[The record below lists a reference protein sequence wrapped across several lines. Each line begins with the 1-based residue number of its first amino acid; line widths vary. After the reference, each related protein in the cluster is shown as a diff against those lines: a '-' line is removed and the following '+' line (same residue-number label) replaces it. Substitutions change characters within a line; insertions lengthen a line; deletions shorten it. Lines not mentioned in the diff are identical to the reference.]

1 MPILLPLL
9 LGCAAGATPPADA
22 PDAPAGP
29 KGVDA
34 ADVPNGA
41 CAWPLP
47 FDPTSPSFTTSI
59 ADLDGDG
66 AVDTVVEQS
75 AGGSGGGV
83 RWLCVRDGATGTAAC
98 DEAEWWVY
106 SPFSA
111 GRRLANPGRDGQALR
126 LLDAI
131 EARRALLEPR
141 KPPSDGSPGLAVE
154 PSRRLRLDAAD
165 PALAGLFALA
175 SPPPT
180 QGTWSPP
187 LRWYRGPAP
196 AQAGVEFSARELPRF
211 SAAPA
216 WSDEP
221 GAPWTASYTAS
232 PSGRGMAAF
241 FSASAPPPPP
251 SAVTIGPMTVRV
263 LGDAVVAEVGAERH
277 AWLASW
283 AEGSGE
289 GFKVDRWPRDLRL
302 RAHGET
308 TVAVDVATIDG
319 TATVTLALGGAL
331 ADLRAARCE
340 AGMASAPADKFST
353 IEAGDAYRACWRA
366 AWAATARSAARSFLG
381 AGSAALEPT
390 RLSAGL
396 LSPGDSGPPGAA
408 RPGWAEA
415 FPDWAPARDAHVMV
429 PVAAAR
435 DGGWLATGGGA
446 GHVERCTPWT
456 ADDFP
461 QVGPDGGCG
470 PGDVSE
476 LTELARAD
484 FDGDGVEDV
493 LLEIE
498 AAQRGACW
506 AMAWVVVATRRAPD
520 GLLVPVAASW
530 AVRSG

>member
-1 MPILLPLL
+1 MPVILPLL
-9 LGCAAGATPPADA
+9 LGCAAGATPPAEA

-47 FDPTSPSFTTSI
+47 FDATSPSFTTSI

-75 AGGSGGGV
+75 DAGSGGGV
-83 RWLCVRDGATGTAAC
+83 RWRCVRDGSTGTAAC

-154 PSRRLRLDAAD
+154 PARRLRLDAAD

-187 LRWYRGPAP
+187 LRWYRGPAA
-196 AQAGVEFSARELPRF
+196 AQAGAEFSARELPRF

-277 AWLASW
+277 AWLA
-283 AEGSGE
+283 
-289 GFKVDRWPRDLRL
+289 
-302 RAHGET
+302 
-308 TVAVDVATIDG
+308 
-319 TATVTLALGGAL
+319 
-331 ADLRAARCE
+331 
-340 AGMASAPADKFST
+340 
-353 IEAGDAYRACWRA
+353 
-366 AWAATARSAARSFLG
+366 
-381 AGSAALEPT
+381 
-390 RLSAGL
+390 
-396 LSPGDSGPPGAA
+396 
-408 RPGWAEA
+408 
-415 FPDWAPARDAHVMV
+415 
-429 PVAAAR
+429 
-435 DGGWLATGGGA
+435 TGGGA

-470 PGDVSE
+470 PGDVAD

-498 AAQRGACW
+498 AAPRGACW
-506 AMAWVVVATRRAPD
+506 ALAWVVVATRRAPD